1 MKMDDALLSFL
12 IADFQSRPL
21 PTVVPRDIHAPM
33 LPGKATTFIGM
44 RRSGKTYAMFDLMNR
59 LLAEGTP
66 REQIVYFNLED
77 ERLGEP
83 DTGTLDRALELFYR
97 RSPSA
102 RETRA
107 FVFLDEIQVVPGWER
122 FVRRILATE
131 NVQVVLSGSSAKL
144 LSTEIATSL
153 RGYSFA
159 VEVLPFGLRESM
171 RSAGEEIAPAPWP
184 PGAAERSRAAN
195 RLDSHLETGGFPEI
209 LDAHPFDRVQ
219 ILQGYA
225 ETVMLKDVVE
235 RHRVT
240 NLVAMRH
247 LVQALF
253 SSNANE
259 FSVSR
264 LHGTLLAQGVK
275 VSKQTLLEYLGHLTD
290 AYLVFL
296 VGLRTR
302 SEKQRLVN
310 PRKVYAVDPGLA
322 AAMYSGGA
330 TNLGAQLENFV
341 YLQIRRSRGILASST
356 VSYYRTQSGLEVD
369 FAVEPLLAG
378 DRLSLVQACV
388 SLAQPATREREIRA
402 LTEAMTETGVD
413 ESLIV
418 TMSER
423 ESIET
428 PTGAIRVVPA
438 WEWALSQPL
447 AEQR

>member
-1 MKMDDALLSFL
+1 MNDELLAFL

-44 RRSGKTYAMFDLMNR
+44 RRSGKTYAMFDLMQR
-59 LLAEGTP
+59 LLTQGTSP
-66 REQIVYFNLED
+66 EQIVYFNLED

-83 DTGTLDRALELFYR
+83 DTGMLDRALELFYR

-107 FVFLDEIQVVPGWER
+107 FVFLDEIQVVPDWER

-144 LSTEIATSL
+144 LSTDIATSL

-159 VEVLPFGLRESM
+159 VEVLPFGLREVM
-171 RSAGEEIAPAPWP
+171 RAADEEVASAPWP

-195 RLDSHLETGGFPEI
+195 RLDGHLVTGGFPEV
-209 LDAHPFDRVQ
+209 LDVHPFDRVQ
-219 ILQGYA
+219 ILQGYV
-225 ETVMLKDVVE
+225 ETVMLKDVAE

-240 NLVAMRH
+240 NLIAMRH

-253 SSNANE
+253 SANANE
-259 FSVSR
+259 FSVSK

-275 VSKQTLLEYLGHLTD
+275 VSKQTLLEYLGYLTD

-296 VGLRTR
+296 VSLRSR

-310 PRKVYAVDPGLA
+310 ARKVYAVDPGLA

-341 YLQIRRSRGILASST
+341 YLQIRRSRGILANSSI
-356 VSYYRTQSGLEVD
+356 SYYRTKGGFEVD
-369 FAVEPLLAG
+369 FAVEPLVPDDHLA
-378 DRLSLVQACV
+378 LVQACT

-402 LTEAMTETGVD
+402 LTEAMAETGVE
-413 ESLIV
+413 ESLVV

-428 PTGAIRVVPA
+428 PAGIIRVVPA
-438 WEWALSQPL
+438 WEWALGQPL
-447 AEQR
+447 AEER

>member
-1 MKMDDALLSFL
+1 MSDDLLSFL
-12 IADFQSRPL
+12 IADFHSRTL

-44 RRSGKTYAMFDLMNR
+44 RRSGKTYAMFDLMQR
-59 LLAEGTP
+59 QLAKGTP
-66 REQIVYFNLED
+66 REHMIYLNLED
-77 ERLGEP
+77 ERLGTPTAE
-83 DTGTLDRALELFYR
+83 TLDRALELFYR

-102 RETRA
+102 RDTRS
-107 FVFLDEIQVVPGWER
+107 FVFFDEIQVVPDWER

-144 LSTEIATSL
+144 LSTDIATSL

-159 VEVLPFGLRESM
+159 VEVLPFGLLEVM
-171 RSAGEEIAPAPWP
+171 RAAGEEIASTPWP
-184 PGAAERSRAAN
+184 PGATDRSRAAN
-195 RLDSHLETGGFPEI
+195 RLDAHLVTGGFPEV
-209 LDAHPFDRVQ
+209 LNVHPFDRVQ
-219 ILQGYA
+219 ILQGYV
-225 ETVMLKDVVE
+225 ETVMLKDVAE
-235 RHRVT
+235 RHNVT

-253 SSNANE
+253 SANANE
-259 FSVSR
+259 FSVSK
-264 LHGTLLAQGVK
+264 LHGTLIGQGVR
-275 VSKQTLLEYLGHLTD
+275 VSKQTLLEYLGHLAD

-296 VGLRTR
+296 VGMRSR

-341 YLQIRRSRGILASST
+341 YLQIRRSRGVLAGSS
-356 VSYYRTQSGLEVD
+356 VSYYRTRSGHEVD
-369 FAVEPLLAG
+369 FAVEPLVPE
-378 DRLSLVQACV
+378 DRLALIQTCT
-388 SLAQPATREREIRA
+388 SLAAAPTREREIRA

-428 PTGAIRVVPA
+428 AAGKIRVVPA
-438 WEWALSQPL
+438 WEWALSQPP
-447 AEQR
+447 AEAR